1 MIVTVEEVLERLN
14 NEARPDQLKSMS
26 KFGIAVERRLGISIP
41 NLRKMAKEVGQNHD
55 LALKLWKTRIAEA
68 MILASM
74 IDNPKQLTEV
84 QMEDWVIGFDSWD
97 VCDQVCGNLFC
108 KSPLA
113 WAKTIDWAQR
123 EEEFVKRAAF
133 SLIAYLACH
142 DKQANDEKFIGLLPV
157 IVQQSPD
164 ERNFVKKAVNWALRS
179 IGKKNVNLN
188 QAAINAAKEIQRL
201 DSKTARW
208 IASDA
213 LRELDSEAVQK
224 RLKR

>member
-1 MIVTVEEVLERLN
+1 MIVTVEEVLERLKTK
-14 NEARPDQLKSMS
+14 ARPDQLKSMS

-74 IDNPKQLTEV
+74 IDNPKQLTEA
-84 QMEDWVIGFDSWD
+84 QMEDWVIGLDSWD
-97 VCDQVCGNLFC
+97 VCDQVCDNLFY

-142 DKQANDEKFIGLLPV
+142 DKQANDEKFIGFLPV
-157 IVQQSPD
+157 IVQQSTD
-164 ERNFVKKAVNWALRS
+164 ERNFVKKAINWALRS
-179 IGKKNVNLN
+179 LGKKNLHLN
-188 QAAINAAKEIQRL
+188 QVAISAAKEIQRL

>member
-1 MIVTVEEVLERLN
+1 MVISFEEVLKRLN
-14 NEARPDQLKSMS
+14 AAARPDQLKDMA
-26 KFGIAVERRLGISIP
+26 KFGMAVERRLGISIP
-41 NLRKMAKEVGQNHD
+41 NLRKLAKEVGKNHD
-55 LALKLWKTRIAEA
+55 LALALWKTRIAEA

-74 IDNPKQLTEV
+74 IDNPKQLTEA

-97 VCDQVCGNLFC
+97 VCDQVCDNLFD
-108 KSPLA
+108 KLPLA
-113 WAKTIDWAQR
+113 WAKTIDWAER
-123 EEEFVKRAAF
+123 EEEFVKRSAF

-157 IVQQSPD
+157 IIQQSLD

-179 IGKKNVNLN
+179 IGKKNLNLN

-201 DSKTARW
+201 DSRTARW

-213 LRELDSEAVQK
+213 LRELESEAVQR

>member
-1 MIVTVEEVLERLN
+1 
-14 NEARPDQLKSMS
+14 
-26 KFGIAVERRLGISIP
+26 
-41 NLRKMAKEVGQNHD
+41 
-55 LALKLWKTRIAEA
+55 

-84 QMEDWVIGFDSWD
+84 QMEEWVIGFDSWD
-97 VCDQVCGNLFC
+97 VCDQVCDNLFC

-157 IVQQSPD
+157 IVQQSTD

-179 IGKKNVNLN
+179 IGKKNLNLN
-188 QAAINAAKEIQRL
+188 QAAISAAKEIQRL
-201 DSKTARW
+201 DSRTARW

-213 LRELDSEAVQK
+213 LRELDSKPVKKQVK
-224 RLKR
+224 KLVY

>member
-1 MIVTVEEVLERLN
+1 MIVTVEEVLERLKTK
-14 NEARPDQLKSMS
+14 ARPDQLKSMS

-123 EEEFVKRAAF
+123 EEEFVKRAAS

>member
-1 MIVTVEEVLERLN
+1 MIVTVEEVLERLKTK
-14 NEARPDQLKSMS
+14 ARPDQLKSMS

-97 VCDQVCGNLFC
+97 ICDQVCGNLFC